1 MSAAL
6 HLLRSGVVCWGAA
19 ALACAPM
26 FQSPR
31 DETVP
36 VIRVTPDT
44 VTMVRR
50 TDGAGFYVTASV
62 RSGNGKPFLAHV
74 ACGQSAQRLIDGKW
88 TTVWTPVCVS
98 TAGPVASVAG
108 RDSLVVGVNV
118 FGFTNPAFAPK
129 LDPRL
134 QPGLYRV
141 AFLIGVDAGQ
151 SGTRSEV
158 REAASAPF
166 VVLESTTR

>member
-1 MSAAL
+1 M
-6 HLLRSGVVCWGAA
+6 
-19 ALACAPM
+19 
-26 FQSPR
+26 
-31 DETVP
+31 
-36 VIRVTPDT
+36 
-44 VTMVRR
+44 
-50 TDGAGFYVTASV
+50 
-62 RSGNGKPFLAHV
+62 
-74 ACGQSAQRLIDGKW
+74 
-88 TTVWTPVCVS
+88 
-98 TAGPVASVAG
+98 AG

-166 VVLESTTR
+166 VVLEYTTR

>member
-1 MSAAL
+1 MSAAV
-6 HLLRSGVVCWGAA
+6 HLLRSGVVCWGAV
-19 ALACAPM
+19 ALSCAPM

-31 DETVP
+31 DAGVP
-36 VIRVTPDT
+36 VVRVTPDT
-44 VTMVRR
+44 VTIVRR
-50 TDGAGFYVTASV
+50 TDGTGFYVTAIV
-62 RSGNGKPFLAHV
+62 RSENGKPFLAYL
-74 ACGQSAQRLIDGKW
+74 ACGQSAQRLIDGSW
-88 TTVWTPVCVS
+88 TTVWTPVCV
-98 TAGPVASVAG
+98 TTGDAVASVAG

-118 FGFTNPAFAPK
+118 FGFTDPAFAPR

-151 SGTRSEV
+151 SRTRSEV

-166 VVLESTTR
+166 VVLDSMIR